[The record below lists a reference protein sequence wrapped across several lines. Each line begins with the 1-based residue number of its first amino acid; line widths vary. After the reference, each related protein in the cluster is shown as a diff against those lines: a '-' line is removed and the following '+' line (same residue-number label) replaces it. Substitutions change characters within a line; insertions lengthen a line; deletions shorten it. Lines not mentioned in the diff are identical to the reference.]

1 MNRGKV
7 FWIGRSFLRG
17 CSYFSVEKS
26 RMRKVSGKFVS
37 NHFFPEYT
45 FKYICEEIEEMLAA
59 GEQKQFQLVEI
70 SSREKGF
77 WIGKEDNCPQS
88 VKSCICKEKHGF
100 RCTRGEKCYSSYYVV
115 DSCCMDM
122 FPNERFRGGVEWF
135 CVRDF
140 ERITG
145 LNLDLGEQKKFRLED
160 EKCFGLEEMRSVHIK

>member
-1 MNRGKV
+1 MREINDLSYVSNGRAGGVMNRGKV

-70 SSREKGF
+70 SSREND
-77 WIGKEDNCPQS
+77 E
-88 VKSCICKEKHGF
+88 
-100 RCTRGEKCYSSYYVV
+100 
-115 DSCCMDM
+115 
-122 FPNERFRGGVEWF
+122 
-135 CVRDF
+135 VRLTQTDDD
-140 ERITG
+140 R
-145 LNLDLGEQKKFRLED
+145 
-160 EKCFGLEEMRSVHIK
+160 